1 MSISTISMVEQLD
14 DKKVAVAMFIIRVG
28 YGCENLAMLA
38 ALPPSAMSAS

>member
-1 MSISTISMVEQLD
+1 MSTISIVEHVD

-38 ALPPSAMSAS
+38 ALPPSATNAS